1 MTLGFSVHTSS
12 TRLAI
17 LLNEVTHT
25 RPSILALDKTNS
37 LILTGVSSKYVVM
50 LMAEDSEME
59 VGGVGNVDTSIVE
72 KITCIVNRPA
82 GIRILQEG
90 KVSGVGRKS
99 GEDSEWSCSV
109 SMMTVAFR
117 AGVRSSVARSEA
129 ESCSW
134 LKTGRK
140 LFGLTDE

>member
-1 MTLGFSVHTSS
+1 MLGFSAHTSS

-37 LILTGVSSKYVVM
+37 LILTRVSSEYVVM

-59 VGGVGNVDTSIVE
+59 VGGVRNVDTSIVE
-72 KITCIVNRPA
+72 EIMCIINQPA
-82 GIRILQEG
+82 GIQILQEG

-99 GEDSEWSCSV
+99 GENVRVELFCIHDDGGFQSGGEE
-109 SMMTVAFR
+109 FR
-117 AGVRSSVARSEA
+117 HVE
-129 ESCSW
+129 
-134 LKTGRK
+134 
-140 LFGLTDE
+140 